1 MQALINQKLRKS
13 RMMRH
18 AGFLA
23 LALMLTVLAGC
34 ATGPKPR
41 PDAVEEKVAV
51 TEETSVTHF
60 DDGRQG
66 FVISEISS
74 MDGEARGDFAA
85 AVVLM
90 KERKYDPA
98 IELLEKVIGASPGVT
113 APYINVALAYGQ
125 TGKPGKA
132 EGHLKT
138 ALGLVPG
145 HPAAS
150 NVYGLLLR
158 KGGRFAEAR
167 EIYETA
173 LKAFPEYLPARK
185 NLGILC
191 DLYLNDPSCAL
202 EQYEIYS
209 QAKPEEDQVLI
220 WVADLRLRLGVQ

>member
-1 MQALINQKLRKS
+1 MQVLIQHQSGRPN
-13 RMMRH
+13 
-18 AGFLA
+18 GFLA
-23 LALMLTVLAGC
+23 LVLMLTVLAGC
-34 ATGPKPR
+34 ATAPKPIK
-41 PDAVEEKVAV
+41 DAVEEKAAV

-66 FVISEISS
+66 FVIREMSS
-74 MDGEARGDFAA
+74 MDGEARSDFAA
-85 AVVLM
+85 AVVLL
-90 KERKYDPA
+90 KEEKYDPA
-98 IELLEKVIGASPGVT
+98 IELLEKVIAAAPGVS
-113 APYINVALAYGQ
+113 APYINAALAYGE
-125 TGKPGKA
+125 TGKPEKA

-138 ALGLVPG
+138 ALSLVPG

-173 LKAFPEYLPARK
+173 LKVFPEYLPARK

-191 DLYLNDPSCAL
+191 DLYLDDPSCAL

-209 QAKPEEDQVLI
+209 QAKPEEEQVSI
-220 WVADLRLRLGVQ
+220 WVADLRLRLGVQQ